1 MVDSPSS
8 NNPRILVQGL
18 VKRYRYQTVLNQLDL
33 TLQDDSLCIL
43 VGENGAGKTTLLRIM
58 ASFAKPDEGE
68 IHFDVFASSL
78 APSLRQHI
86 GYIGHQSMLYGSLSA
101 FSNLMHYA
109 RLYQLPKPAEIVHTS
124 LSSAGL
130 TALKDKPVRNLSR
143 GIQQRLSIARA
154 LLHNPSILLMDE
166 PYTGLDFEAAA
177 CLDETFIQL
186 RRPGRIILVADHQPQ
201 RMFPFATH
209 MAWLNEGKIS
219 HHLPINQINGHPAL
233 EQFLRGIK

>member
-33 TLQDDSLCIL
+33 TLQDDTLCIL
-43 VGENGAGKTTLLRIM
+43 VGENGAGKTTLLRIL
-58 ASFAKPDEGE
+58 ASLARPDEGE
-68 IHFDVFASSL
+68 IHFEGFSASI

-86 GYIGHQSMLYGSLSA
+86 GYIGHPSLLYGSLSA

-109 RLYQLPKPAEIVHTS
+109 RLYQLPNPEEVVHTS

-154 LLHNPSILLMDE
+154 LLHNPAVLLMDE

-177 CLDETFIQL
+177 FLDENFTQL

-201 RMFPFATH
+201 RMFPFASH
-209 MAWLNEGKIS
+209 IAWLNDGKIS
-219 HHLPINQINGHPAL
+219 HFVAINQIVEHPAL
-233 EQFLRGIK
+233 EQYLRGIK